1 MTERR
6 APERFDLT
14 LSILFLSAN
23 GPVIVA
29 GPFVQRHVPTP
40 QAGALMPFFHQHRV
54 VKEKQLRSSRRH
66 PNCKSE
72 KLKVVEFRKGE

>member
-6 APERFDLT
+6 APERFDFT
-14 LSILFLSAN
+14 LSILFLSPN

-29 GPFVQRHVPTP
+29 GPFVQRQAPTP
-40 QAGALMPFFHQHRV
+40 QAGALVPFFHQQGV

-66 PNCKSE
+66 PNCRAKN
-72 KLKVVEFRKGE
+72 

>member
-6 APERFDLT
+6 APERFDFT
-14 LSILFLSAN
+14 LSILFLSPN

-29 GPFVQRHVPTP
+29 GPFVQRHALTP
-40 QAGALMPFFHQHRV
+40 QAGALVSFFHQQRV

-66 PNCKSE
+66 LNCRAKN
-72 KLKVVEFRKGE
+72 